1 MLVLILLEKNEE
13 NILHVSFYREI
24 GEEKM
29 GIISTTY
36 QKNPQLLFIF
46 VCHDA
51 LIFNIQKYFRTFGT
65 SIALVSMASNNKK
78 IKKKV

>member
-1 MLVLILLEKNEE
+1 LW
-13 NILHVSFYREI
+13 
-24 GEEKM
+24 
-29 GIISTTY
+29 IISTTY

>member
-1 MLVLILLEKNEE
+1 MW
-13 NILHVSFYREI
+13 
-24 GEEKM
+24 
-29 GIISTTY
+29 IISTTY

-65 SIALVSMASNNKK
+65 SIALVPMASNNKK